1 MLFLEFTMTDA
12 LIFSFVAI
20 LMVFAI
26 LLILTGIIYLLKYVN
41 KKPQAAPAASPAPAP
56 APAASDASELNRR
69 IAILTASCHFKETHD
84 GDVKV
89 VSCRKIS

>member
-1 MLFLEFTMTDA
+1 MLFLEFTMIDA

-20 LMVFAI
+20 LMVFMI

-41 KKPQAAPAASPAPAP
+41 KKPQAAPAT
-56 APAASDASELNRR
+56 SDASELNRR

-89 VSCRKIS
+89 ISCRKIS